1 MICPNCSFDNLPNA
15 SYCEDCGI
23 SLEKPFTPPPHE
35 EEQNGR
41 KCTFVKFLEGIN
53 TRLREIKKRDSGLI
67 PRNSN
72 KLILEE
78 LCQIVVWYFLRLMPE
93 SPVRIIELL
102 KTPAGLVIMMVF
114 TYVWCLI
121 TDDKPPE
128 RKFQEFMKE
137 ETPIL

>member
-23 SLEKPFTPPPHE
+23 NLEKPFTPPPHE

-41 KCTFVKFLEGIN
+41 KCSFVTFLGNFN
-53 TRLREIKKRDSGLI
+53 TRLREIKTRHSRLI
-67 PRNSN
+67 PRNSS

-78 LCQIVVWYFLRLMPE
+78 LSQIAVWYVFRLMPK
-93 SPVRIIELL
+93 SPVRVIEFL

-114 TYVWCLI
+114 TYVWCLV

-128 RKFQEFMKE
+128 RKLQEFMKE